1 MQLTYYLLSIF
12 YIPLILC
19 RFDKRIKLSSHMDE
33 FGIKLLYSYM
43 LPTHANL
50 LYPINSVTYKSSSCS
65 NNVMIWLRRGLFWYH
80 LLTARTVST
89 STTQWMQTLL
99 LWCQPQVWNHLLNW
113 DVTDD
118 EAHVMSS
125 GTQFIMD
132 PHIRTN
138 SFVLNLMDR
147 LAALENSLIS
157 KSAEVTALTATQSG
171 RITEPEADVTALEVC
186 FTGAK
191 LRNIVR
197 KHICSWIQ

>member
-33 FGIKLLYSYM
+33 FGIKLSYSYM

-50 LYPINSVTYKSSSCS
+50 LYTISSATYKSSSCS

-80 LLTARTVST
+80 LLTARIVST
-89 STTQWMQTLL
+89 STTQLMQTLL
-99 LWCQPQVWNHLLNW
+99 PWCQPQVWNYLLNW

-118 EAHVMSS
+118 EAHAMSS

-138 SFVLNLMDR
+138 PFVLNLMDR
-147 LAALENSLIS
+147 LAALENSFNKQIS
-157 KSAEVTALTATQSG
+157 GGYSFDRNPVWESHRTWGRCHGTWGTFHWRKVTKY
-171 RITEPEADVTALEVC
+171 R
-186 FTGAK
+186 
-191 LRNIVR
+191 
-197 KHICSWIQ
+197 